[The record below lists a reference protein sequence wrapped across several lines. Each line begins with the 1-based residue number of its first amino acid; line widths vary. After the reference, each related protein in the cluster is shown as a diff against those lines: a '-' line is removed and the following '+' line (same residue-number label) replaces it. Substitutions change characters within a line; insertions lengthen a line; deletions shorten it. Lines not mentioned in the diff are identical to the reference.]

1 MNKIVVLNHKMSLLY
16 DDVYPYIERI
26 NNLNTDAN
34 IIVCPSNMYLEAFV
48 NNCGYPVGA
57 QNVHYSE
64 ETNHTGEI
72 STSQLKSLG
81 VEYSIIGHSERVKE
95 FNENKSLVNLKL
107 IGALDANIIPIL
119 CFGENIDEDYKKVI
133 PELLEAYLKDIQNI
147 EFIIFAYEPIYAVG
161 TGTLPSINKIEE
173 VIAFTSK
180 YLQNKYNTKPNIL
193 YGGSVTS
200 TNVKD
205 ILSINNLNGILVGAS
220 SSSIKEVE
228 RIIEN
233 I

>member
-48 NNCGYPVGA
+48 NNCSYPVGA

-64 ETNHTGEI
+64 ETNHSGEI

-173 VIAFTSK
+173 VITFTSK
-180 YLQNKYNTKPNIL
+180 YLQDKYNTKPNIL
-193 YGGSVTS
+193 YGGSVAS

-205 ILSINNLNGILVGAS
+205 ILSINNLNGILVVAS
-220 SSSIKEVE
+220 SSNIKEVE

>member
-26 NNLNTDAN
+26 INLNTDAN

-48 NNCGYPVGA
+48 NNCSYPVGA

-64 ETNHTGEI
+64 ETNHSGEI

-173 VIAFTSK
+173 VITFTSK
-180 YLQNKYNTKPNIL
+180 YLQDKYNTKPNIL
-193 YGGSVTS
+193 YGGSVAS

-205 ILSINNLNGILVGAS
+205 ILSINNLNGILVVAS
-220 SSSIKEVE
+220 SSNIKEVE

>member
-48 NNCGYPVGA
+48 NNCSYPVGA

-119 CFGENIDEDYKKVI
+119 CFGENIDEDYKKVTPFLTPI
-133 PELLEAYLKDIQNI
+133 PTICVLSEN
-147 EFIIFAYEPIYAVG
+147 G
-161 TGTLPSINKIEE
+161 MMTSISFGAMNG
-173 VIAFTSK
+173 IAFFIGADVPFSRGK
-180 YLQNKYNTKPNIL
+180 MLPLAINEHRSCSLIYL
-193 YGGSVTS
+193 
-200 TNVKD
+200 
-205 ILSINNLNGILVGAS
+205 
-220 SSSIKEVE
+220 
-228 RIIEN
+228 RISRW
-233 I
+233 